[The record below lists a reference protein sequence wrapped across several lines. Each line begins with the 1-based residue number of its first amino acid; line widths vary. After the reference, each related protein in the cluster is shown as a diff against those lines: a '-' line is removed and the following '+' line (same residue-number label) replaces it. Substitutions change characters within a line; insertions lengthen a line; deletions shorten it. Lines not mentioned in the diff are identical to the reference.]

1 MGVAGSFLMFASRLT
16 ATFAAFFIAITTS
29 TPLAAREAVT
39 LDGYMPRF
47 RTDCR
52 SSCRSKD

>member
-1 MGVAGSFLMFASRLT
+1 MFASRLT